1 MNEFREVPCPLC
13 GSGEA
18 VPLLQVLSRRMV
30 RCRACGLVYR
40 SPRPVG
46 SVVARS
52 PDADRT
58 DRELEERVGE
68 RRSRHFRRFLA
79 RAGRPGR
86 LLDIGCGYGFFVQL
100 AQEAGWD
107 AIGLDPDPEAVA
119 YAQARLRVNARCGEL
134 GDCCFPDGAFDL
146 VTLWNVLECV
156 PDPLGLLREVH
167 RVLAPGGRVFIRTQN
182 VAWHLLNFRLARTI
196 RRLAGRPLVGTHP
209 YRTFIFN
216 MNSFSRPTLH
226 RLIERSGI
234 VPRRVRNSRP
244 ILGDPYVGVGPGT
257 ERLMSLAKLGVHG
270 LVQSLALVSGGRWLV
285 GPSLEAWGWREPG
298 R

>member
-1 MNEFREVPCPLC
+1 M
-13 GSGEA
+13 
-18 VPLLQVLSRRMV
+18 PLLQVLSRRMV

-58 DRELEERVGE
+58 DRELEERVGA

-86 LLDIGCGYGFFVQL
+86 LLDIGCGYGFFVRL

-107 AIGLDPDPEAVA
+107 AVGVDPDAEAVA
-119 YAQARLRVNARCGEL
+119 YAKAHLHVNALAGEL
-134 GDCCFPDGAFDL
+134 RDCRLPDGAFEL

-156 PDPLGLLREVH
+156 PDPRDLFGEVH
-167 RVLAPGGRVFIRTQN
+167 RVLAVGGRVFIRTQN
-182 VAWHLLNFRLARTI
+182 VAWHLLNYRLARTI

-216 MNSFSRPTLH
+216 MNSFSRATLH
-226 RLIERSGI
+226 RLIEQSGL
-234 VPRRVRNSRP
+234 VPRRVTNSRP
-244 ILGDPYVGVGPGT
+244 IRGDPYVGVGPGG
-257 ERLMSLAKLGVHG
+257 EALINLAKLGVHG
-270 LVQSLALVSGGRWLV
+270 LAQGLALVSGGRWLI
-285 GPSLEAWGWREPG
+285 GPSLEAWGRREPDG
-298 R
+298 